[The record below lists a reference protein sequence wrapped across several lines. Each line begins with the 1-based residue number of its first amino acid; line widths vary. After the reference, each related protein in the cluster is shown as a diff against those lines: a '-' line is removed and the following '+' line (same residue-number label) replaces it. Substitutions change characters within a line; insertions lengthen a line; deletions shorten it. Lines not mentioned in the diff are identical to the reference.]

1 MTIKPHQQQ
10 HILLFYIII
19 TVRSMKVLI
28 GNTYLLSPAHTY
40 LDNYFQKRRLSQSD
54 SKPRHLKKKIVL
66 TEDLVKLFITN
77 CKSLIFRILE

>member
-40 LDNYFQKRRLSQSD
+40 LDIF
-54 SKPRHLKKKIVL
+54 
-66 TEDLVKLFITN
+66 
-77 CKSLIFRILE
+77 KSVGYLNPIPNRDT